1 MSTNMS
7 KNTFGVI
14 AGSGKLPRM
23 VALELQ
29 KQKHKPK
36 ILCFYAGNTDNYIFF
51 QQQGFETTKIS
62 LDNLADILDLVK
74 KQKIHKIICCG
85 GVKFTGIKYF
95 KLLKVF
101 KYLNIK
107 IIVYILQSFFSHQKG
122 DNFLL
127 SLVEKIFA
135 SIGCEIV
142 NVKKIIPDILCS
154 NKDEINTDATNQYK
168 NDIEY
173 GIQILKQLSIFDI
186 GQSIVVCNGR
196 VLGIEGTE
204 GTEELIKR
212 CGKYYKSL
220 NSKMKKKPILI
231 KMTKDSQN
239 RKLDMPSIGIK
250 TIQVAK
256 ENGFG
261 GIAIE
266 NNGVIMMDKKE
277 IRQLLKKEKFFIKII
292 SI

>member
-1 MSTNMS
+1 MS
-7 KNTFGVI
+7 KNTFGLI
-14 AGSGKLPRM
+14 AGSGKLPRI

-29 KQKHKPK
+29 KQGYKPK
-36 ILCFYAGNTDNYIFF
+36 ILCFYTGNIDNYNFF
-51 QQQGFETTKIS
+51 QKNGFQTIKIS
-62 LDNLADILDLVK
+62 LENLSDILDFVK
-74 KQKIHKIICCG
+74 HQKINKIVCCG
-85 GVKFTGIKYF
+85 GVKFTGIKYL
-95 KLLKVF
+95 KLLKVLKF
-101 KYLNIK
+101 VNIK
-107 IIVYILQSFFSHQKG
+107 VIVYILQSFFSPQKG

-142 NVKKIIPDILCS
+142 SVQKVIPDILC
-154 NKDEINTDATNQYK
+154 NHQDEINASTADKYK

-173 GIQILKQLSIFDI
+173 GRQILKQLSKFDI

-196 VLGIEGTE
+196 VLGIEGAE

-220 NSKMKKKPILI
+220 NSKIKKKPILI
-231 KMTKDSQN
+231 KMTKDHQN

-266 NNGVIMMDKKE
+266 NNGVIIIDKKE
-277 IRQLLKKEKFFIKII
+277 IRLLLERESFFIKII
-292 SI
+292 SN

>member
-1 MSTNMS
+1 M
-7 KNTFGVI
+7 
-14 AGSGKLPRM
+14 
-23 VALELQ
+23 
-29 KQKHKPK
+29 
-36 ILCFYAGNTDNYIFF
+36 
-51 QQQGFETTKIS
+51 
-62 LDNLADILDLVK
+62 
-74 KQKIHKIICCG
+74 
-85 GVKFTGIKYF
+85 
-95 KLLKVF
+95 
-101 KYLNIK
+101 
-107 IIVYILQSFFSHQKG
+107 
-122 DNFLL
+122 L

-142 NVKKIIPDILCS
+142 SVQKVIPDILC
-154 NKDEINTDATNQYK
+154 NHQDEINISASDKYK

-173 GIQILKQLSIFDI
+173 GRQILKQLSKFDI

-196 VLGIEGTE
+196 VLGIEGAE

-220 NSKMKKKPILI
+220 NSKIKKKPILI
-231 KMTKDSQN
+231 KMTKDHQN

-266 NNGVIMMDKKE
+266 NNGVIIIDKKE
-277 IRQLLKKEKFFIKII
+277 IRLLLERERFFIKII
-292 SI
+292 SN